1 MGLIFY
7 TNPNSRGRIVRW
19 MLEEVGCDYET
30 VVLDYERSSA
40 ADAWGGAALAREDAP
55 SGGRFFTEVNPIG
68 KVPAIEHDGRIV
80 TESAAICVYLAETFP
95 AARLV
100 PNAEERAD
108 YYRWMF
114 FTAGPV
120 EQAVTNFR
128 AGFAPAV
135 EQEFFLG
142 YGSYDRTVD
151 QLERAVKAHPF
162 IAGDRFTAAD
172 VYVGSHI
179 GWGLGLQTLPQ
190 RDAFLAYASRLTKRD
205 AYARAVAKDQNLLA
219 RSNGMTGQENDGS
232 RPRPPS

>member
-1 MGLIFY
+1 MSLTFY

-30 VVLDYERSSA
+30 VVIDYERSSD
-40 ADAWGGAALAREDAP
+40 ADRWGGAALERPNDP
-55 SGGRFFTEVNPIG
+55 TDPRTRFFSEVNQIG
-68 KVPAIEHDGRIV
+68 KVPAIEHDGHVV
-80 TESAAICVYLAETFP
+80 TESGAICAYLAETFP
-95 AARLV
+95 SAGLAPTAA
-100 PNAEERAD
+100 ERAE

-114 FTAGPV
+114 FAAGPV

-128 AGFAPAV
+128 AGFVPAP

-151 QLERAVKAHPF
+151 QLERAVQARPF

-179 GWGLGLQTLPQ
+179 GWGLGLQTLPP
-190 RDAFLAYASRLTKRD
+190 REAFLAYAGRLTARE
-205 AYARAVAKDQNLLA
+205 AYARGVAKDEALL
-219 RSNGMTGQENDGS
+219 S
-232 RPRPPS
+232 RFAA

>member
-1 MGLIFY
+1 MALTFY

-40 ADAWGGAALAREDAP
+40 ADVWGGAALARDGDP
-55 SGGRFFTEVNPIG
+55 TRGRFFTQVNPIG

-80 TESAAICVYLAETFP
+80 TESAAICAYLAETFP
-95 AARLV
+95 AAGLV
-100 PNAEERAD
+100 PTAEERAD

-114 FTAGPV
+114 FAAGPV

-128 AGFAPAV
+128 AGFVPAV

-142 YGSYDRTVD
+142 YGSYERTVD
-151 QLERAVKAHPF
+151 QLERAVQAHPF
-162 IAGDRFTAAD
+162 IAGERFTAAD

-179 GWGLGLQTLPQ
+179 GWGLGLQTLPP
-190 RDAFLAYASRLTKRD
+190 RDAFLAYAGRLTTRD
-205 AYARAVAKDQNLLA
+205 AYKRAVAKDEELA
-219 RSNGMTGQENDGS
+219 RNA
-232 RPRPPS
+232 